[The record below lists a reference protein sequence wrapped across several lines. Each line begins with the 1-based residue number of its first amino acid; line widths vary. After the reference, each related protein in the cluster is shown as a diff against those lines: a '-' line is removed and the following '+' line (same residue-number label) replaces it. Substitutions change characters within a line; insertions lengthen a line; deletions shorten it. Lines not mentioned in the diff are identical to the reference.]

1 MNWSRKVFPLLVAS
15 LVCSS
20 GLAAKKDDAKKPAE
34 KGDKGEKQK
43 KEKKKKDDPDSKMDA
58 AKTEEAE
65 GASKGRISVPVPPG
79 HDAKGL
85 VIPHR
90 DAEGKLQ
97 MRFTMEVGNRID
109 ADHLQMTTLLIETFD
124 ENEKP
129 EMTVNLPQSVLDLN
143 TRIVSTENTVLIKRA
158 DFELTGQTMEFN
170 TETRAG
176 HVGGKV
182 RMLIYNLD
190 DETNSDSE
198 KKSDAK

>member
-1 MNWSRKVFPLLVAS
+1 MNWFRKVPPFLAALLI
-15 LVCSS
+15 CSS
-20 GLAAKKDDAKKPAE
+20 GFAAKKEDASKPPA
-34 KGDKGEKQK
+34 KGEKKQK
-43 KEKKKKDDPDSKMDA
+43 DKRKKGDGDAKLEKGKS
-58 AKTEEAE
+58 EEAE
-65 GASKGRISVPVPPG
+65 ADAPGRISVPVPPG

-97 MRFTMEVGNRID
+97 MRFTMEVGSRID
-109 ADHLQMTTLLIETFD
+109 ADHLKMTTLLIETFD
-124 ENEKP
+124 ADEKP
-129 EMTVNLPQSVLDLN
+129 EMTVNLPDSVLDLN

-176 HVGGKV
+176 RLGGKV

-190 DETNSDSE
+190 DETNSDPD
-198 KKSDAK
+198 KKR